1 MEWTVVGVIVTL
13 GGLAAL
19 IISPVVKLNSTVTK
33 LATLVDRLVAD
44 NLELSKGNAESHRRL
59 WDDQVRQDD
68 LINDHETRIT
78 VIERRGDVR
87 RGDSI

>member
-19 IISPVVKLNSTVTK
+19 IMSPVVKLNSTVTK

-44 NLELSKGNAESHRRL
+44 NHELSKGNAESHRRL

-78 VIERRGDVR
+78 VIERREDVR

>member
-19 IISPVVKLNSTVTK
+19 IMSPVVKLNSTVTK

-44 NLELSKGNAESHRRL
+44 NHELSKGNAESHRRF
-59 WDDQVRQDD
+59 WDDQARQDD